1 MRYMKKW
8 TALLMAMAVG
18 VSALAGCGSQNGAK
32 ESTSSEQK
40 TESGQES
47 EQSTETVQESTTEEE
62 DPYLTGE
69 KPVLNILFYNQTYD
83 MNADAAKEIME
94 EITGYEVVYHNLPA
108 ENASEKL
115 MLEIASGAEY
125 DMIYRCKV
133 KDYRE
138 LVSQN
143 AAMDITELLNKYGS
157 EVLQNVGELDWSMVT
172 DENGVITGMPYPGNQ
187 QPADSLYGFFAGG
200 IAFRS
205 DVLEELG
212 KELPDTIDEFYDV
225 LVAYKEK
232 TGNAGLTMKG
242 TGIQAAISSAFGF
255 GDCEWYEVD
264 GELVNRIRL
273 DGFKDYIAFMQKLYA
288 EGLLDNDMPINASK
302 NCREKFA
309 NNTALCMPM
318 NFWDIPTIK
327 SAMEVNNPDAKA
339 VFSVALAAD
348 EDTNAFVSIA
358 NGASEIC
365 VIPKTAKNP
374 EHAMIWYNIISNA
387 ENCKSIYIGEEGVS
401 YEVIDGEYYPIFP
414 AFDNYTNSDKYT
426 GSVNGGEMK
435 KQWMARARKTTEMAE
450 AFEQMNEN
458 ADSGRYDRYDSI
470 EKYATNLPAITE
482 YATSLNSAINDII
495 VAGIVEGGDAQAVV
509 DKVIETWER
518 DGGLECEKEINEWYV
533 EFNK

>member
-1 MRYMKKW
+1 MRNMKKW
-8 TALLMAMAVG
+8 TALLLTMVVG
-18 VSALAGCGSQNGAK
+18 LGTLAGCGSQNAGNNSV
-32 ESTSSEQK
+32 ESEQNVETNQESGSNAETEQTSSE
-40 TESGQES
+40 
-47 EQSTETVQESTTEEE
+47 VEEE
-62 DPYLTGE
+62 DPFLTGE
-69 KPVLNILFYNQTYD
+69 KPVLNILFYNQPYD
-83 MNADAAKEIME
+83 MNADVAKEIME

-143 AAMDITELLNKYGS
+143 AVVDITELLDKYGS

-172 DENGVITGMPYPGNQ
+172 DENGVVTGMPYPGNQ
-187 QPADSLYGFFAGG
+187 QSADTLYGVFSGG

-212 KELPDTIDEFYDV
+212 KEIPETIDEFYDV

-232 TGNAGLTMKG
+232 TGSAGLTMKG
-242 TGIQAAISSAFGF
+242 TAVQAPIASAFGF
-255 GDCEWYEVD
+255 GDCEWYDVD

-273 DGFKDYIAFMQKLYA
+273 DGYKDYIEFMQKLYA
-288 EGLLDNDMPINASK
+288 EGLLDNDMPINSSS

-309 NNTALCMPM
+309 NNTALCLPM

-327 SAMEVNNPDAKA
+327 SAMEVSNPDAKA

-348 EDTNAFVSIA
+348 EESTGLVTIA

-401 YEVIDGEYYPIFP
+401 YEVVDGEYYPIFP
-414 AFDNYTNSDKYT
+414 AFDEYANSDKYT
-426 GSVNGGEMK
+426 GSVNGSEMK

-450 AFEQMNEN
+450 AFEQMNED
-458 ADSGRYDRYDSI
+458 ADRFERYDSV
-470 EKYATNLPAITE
+470 EKYATNLPAIKE
-482 YATSLNSAINDII
+482 YSSSLNSAINDIL
-495 VAGIVEGGDAQAVV
+495 VAGIVEGSDAQSVV
-509 DKVIETWER
+509 DEVIATWER
-518 DGGLECEKEINEWYV
+518 DGGLECEKEINEWYA

>member
-1 MRYMKKW
+1 MRNMKKW
-8 TALLMAMAVG
+8 AALFLSVVVG
-18 VSALAGCGSQNGAK
+18 MSTLAGCGSQNQGN
-32 ESTSSEQK
+32 
-40 TESGQES
+40 ESGTSKQNDETKQESQQSTES
-47 EQSTETVQESTTEEE
+47 EQASTVEEE
-62 DPYLTGE
+62 DPFLTGE
-69 KPVLNILFYNQTYD
+69 KPVLNILFYNQPYD
-83 MNADAAKEIME
+83 MNADVAKEIMG

-143 AAMDITELLNKYGS
+143 AAMDVTELLNKYGS

-172 DENGVITGMPYPGNQ
+172 DEEGVITGIPYPGNQ
-187 QPADSLYGFFAGG
+187 QAADTLYGAFSGG

-212 KELPDTIDEFYDV
+212 KEIPETIDEFYDV

-242 TGIQAAISSAFGF
+242 VGIQGAISSAFGF

-264 GELVNRIRL
+264 GKLVNRIRL

-288 EGLLDNDMPINASK
+288 EGLLDNDMPINATK

-309 NNTALCMPM
+309 SNTALCMPM

-327 SAMEVNNPDAKA
+327 SAMEVSNPDAKA

-348 EDTNAFVSIA
+348 EESAGLVTIA
-358 NGASEIC
+358 NGVSEIC

-401 YEVIDGEYYPIFP
+401 YEVVDGEYYPIFP
-414 AFDNYTNSDKYT
+414 AFDEYANSDKYT
-426 GSVNGGEMK
+426 GSVNGAEMK

-450 AFEQMNEN
+450 AFEQMNED
-458 ADSGRYDRYDSI
+458 ADRFERYDSV
-470 EKYATNLPAITE
+470 EKYATNLPAIKE
-482 YATSLNSAINDII
+482 YSTSLNSAITDII

-518 DGGLECEKEINEWYV
+518 DGGLECEQEINEWYV
-533 EFNK
+533 GFNK